1 MPLMF
6 AFGRIN
12 YCRWLPLYCE
22 DCMNLKTN
30 FPVLHEAFSR
40 GDFVVHH
47 AERKGS
53 GVPMKQ
59 GLDKEY
65 NMPAKGPGGVVGITR
80 KKAL

>member
-12 YCRWLPLYCE
+12 YYRWLSLHCE

-30 FPVLHEAFSR
+30 FPVLHGIFSR

-53 GVPMKQ
+53 GVSMEQ
-59 GLDKEY
+59 GLDKEC
-65 NMPAKGPGGVVGITR
+65 NMSAKGQGGVIGITR